1 MPAYILTMNILIIG
15 TGHTI
20 PSGAEAFSHLI
31 GFLVMIVSVIGVIMF
46 VIGLFM
52 LLFSIVDND
61 SRQDQRAAFYIGV
74 AVILI
79 ILYGLLSDAGIIT
92 DSLGLPDIPS
102 ITIMGSIAK

>member
-1 MPAYILTMNILIIG
+1 MPAYILTMNILITG

-20 PSGAEAFSHLI
+20 PSGAEAFGHLI
-31 GFLVMIVSVIGVIMF
+31 GFLAMIVSVIGVIMF

-52 LLFSIVDND
+52 MLFSIVDND
-61 SRQDQRAAFYIGV
+61 SRQDQRAAFYIGI